1 MAKILLVEDDETIC
15 FGVCSALRKK
25 GYEVIECSCVAE
37 GKELLSAEDVHLI
50 LLDLNLPDGN
60 GYDFCGWI
68 KQNRDIP
75 VIFLTVRDD
84 VGDITR
90 GLDMGAD
97 DYITKPFHIA
107 VLESRIQAVLRRVA
121 RENLPGASISRE
133 HSPGGHASEE
143 EVRERE
149 DHNELICGEIRLDK
163 QKMQVYAGDE
173 NIVLTSL
180 EYRLLLMLMENKGC
194 ILPRNRIL
202 EKIWDIDGNFVNDN
216 TLTVAI
222 KRLREKLGQA
232 ACITTVRRIGY
243 RMEEKK

>member
-1 MAKILLVEDDETIC
+1 MVKILLVEDDETIC

-25 GYEVIECSCVAE
+25 GYEVVECSCVAE
-37 GKELLSAEDVHLI
+37 GKELLSVEEFHLI

-68 KQNRDIP
+68 KQNQDIP

-107 VLESRIQAVLRRVA
+107 VLESRIQAVLRRVGFH
-121 RENLPGASISRE
+121 R
-133 HSPGGHASEE
+133 
-143 EVRERE
+143 RE
-149 DHNELICGEIRLDK
+149 DHDELICGEIRLDK
-163 QKMQVYAGDE
+163 QRMQVYAGDE
-173 NIVLTSL
+173 NIILTGL

-194 ILPRNRIL
+194 ILSRNRIL

-232 ACITTVRRIGY
+232 AGITTVRRIGY
-243 RMEEKK
+243 RMEERK